1 MANNLAGFS
10 GRCKVRRCN
19 SSPPFSINHPQAAG
33 RLPDCDSGPSYH
45 RQYPEMPH
53 YRHEKRL
60 MQAQPGPVCG
70 VDEAGRGPL
79 AGPVV
84 AAAVIL
90 RHGRIPTGLNDS
102 KQLTHEMRETL
113 YPRIVEMAVAVGVG
127 EASVGEID
135 LVNIRQA
142 THLAMARAVR
152 ALSVQAAVALVDG
165 NDAPALPCP
174 CETLVGGDGISL
186 SIAAASI
193 VAKVIRDRGMVALHA
208 EHPGY
213 NWASNKGYGTPEH
226 YSGLRLHGVSVH
238 HRRSFAPIYNILY
251 GDKPVDSSAS
261 RFLTI

>member
-1 MANNLAGFS
+1 
-10 GRCKVRRCN
+10 
-19 SSPPFSINHPQAAG
+19 
-33 RLPDCDSGPSYH
+33 
-45 RQYPEMPH
+45 MPH

-60 MQAQPGPVCG
+60 LASLAGGLVCG

-79 AGPVV
+79 AGPVM

-90 RHGRIPTGLNDS
+90 KQGRIPKGLNDS
-102 KQLTHEMRETL
+102 KKLSEERREEL
-113 YPRIVEMAVAVGVG
+113 FPRILDMAIAVGVG

-152 ALSVQAAVALVDG
+152 ALIVQAAFALVDG

-174 CETLVGGDGISL
+174 CETLIGGDSISV

-193 VAKVIRDRGMVALHA
+193 IAKVTRDRMMVALHD

-213 NWASNKGYGTPEH
+213 NWRRNKGYGTADH
-226 YSGLRLHGVSVH
+226 LAGLKSCGVTVH
-238 HRRSFAPIYNILY
+238 HRRSFSPIHHILY
-251 GDKPVDSSAS
+251 GDESETQFPNTLILQDS
-261 RFLTI
+261 